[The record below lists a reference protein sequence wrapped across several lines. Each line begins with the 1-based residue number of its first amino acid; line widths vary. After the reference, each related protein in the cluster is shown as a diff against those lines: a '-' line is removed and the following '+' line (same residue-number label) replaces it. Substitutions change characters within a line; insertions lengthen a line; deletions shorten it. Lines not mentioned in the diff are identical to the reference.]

1 MSKPTVV
8 KNCYA
13 CPFLSDEGRCGAP
26 YSVIGFDSKT
36 PDMYGTLVRDDGRTI
51 WYADEDSPPHPHCP
65 MQGRTI
71 ALAWPPAGGG
81 A

>member
-1 MSKPTVV
+1 MSEPTVV

-13 CPFLSDEGRCGAP
+13 CPFCSDWRCDAP
-26 YSVIGFDSKT
+26 FRVVGCDGKS
-36 PDMYGTLVRDDGRTI
+36 PDMYDATI
-51 WYADEDSPPHPHCP
+51 ENERGLPLCYNEEDSPPHPHCP